1 MVLLSVKAL
10 LLWIDNMTEFWNFL
24 KDLVNPESIVQLGL
38 PLLLFVIFAET
49 GLFFGFFLPGDSL
62 VFISGLICAT
72 NNDYLNV
79 NILVLNL
86 TLIIAAVLGN
96 FVGYWFGKKVG
107 PALFKK
113 EDSLFFKKRHLI
125 ATQSFYEKHGG
136 KTLILGRFLPVVRT
150 FAPILAGIIKI
161 DFKKFMM
168 YNIIGAAAWI
178 SSISCIG
185 YFLGNNFP
193 EIKNYLGYIIIGL
206 IIITTAPVLLTYLK
220 EKSKK

>member
-1 MVLLSVKAL
+1 MS
-10 LLWIDNMTEFWNFL
+10 EFWSFL

-38 PLLLFVIFAET
+38 PLLLFVVFAET

-79 NILVLNL
+79 NIFVLNL
-86 TLIIAAVLGN
+86 SMIGAAVFGN
-96 FVGYWFGKKVG
+96 LVGYLFGKKVG

-113 EDSLFFKKRHLI
+113 EDSLFFKKRHLQ
-125 ATQSFYEKHGG
+125 ATQSFYQKHGG

-161 DFKKFMM
+161 DFKKFMLF
-168 YNIIGAAAWI
+168 NLIGATAWI
-178 SSISCIG
+178 SSISLIG
-185 YFLGNNFP
+185 YFLGNEFP
-193 EIKNYLGYIIIGL
+193 ETKNYLGYIVIGL
-206 IIITTAPVLLTYLK
+206 IIITTIPVLTTYLK
-220 EKSKK
+220 GKHSK

>member
-1 MVLLSVKAL
+1 MS
-10 LLWIDNMTEFWNFL
+10 DFWSFL

-38 PLLLFVIFAET
+38 PLLLFVVFAET

-79 NILVLNL
+79 NIFVLNL
-86 TLIIAAVLGN
+86 SMIGAAVLGN
-96 FVGYWFGKKVG
+96 FVGYWFGKRVG

-113 EDSLFFKKRHLI
+113 EDSLFFKKRHLQ
-125 ATQSFYEKHGG
+125 ATQSFYQKHGG

-161 DFKKFMM
+161 DFKKFMLF
-168 YNIIGAAAWI
+168 NLIGATAWI
-178 SSISCIG
+178 SSISLIG
-185 YFLGNNFP
+185 YFLGNKFP
-193 EIKNYLGYIIIGL
+193 ETKNYLGYIVIGL
-206 IIITTAPVLLTYLK
+206 IIITTIPVLTTYLK
-220 EKSKK
+220 GKHSK